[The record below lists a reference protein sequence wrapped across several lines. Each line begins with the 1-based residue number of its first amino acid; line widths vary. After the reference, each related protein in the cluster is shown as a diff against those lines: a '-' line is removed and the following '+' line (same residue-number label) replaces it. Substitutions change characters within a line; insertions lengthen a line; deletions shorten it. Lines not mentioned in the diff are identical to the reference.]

1 MSVNQRIK
9 TDILPVIDSHA
20 HIFPDE
26 IADKAKEGVSEFY
39 DLPMYT
45 SGKLSELY
53 KVRDEVFGN
62 KKITTQVIFSPAMT
76 SSQTKSINNFISD
89 ICKGDESLIGFG
101 TLHKD
106 NDDYK
111 DEIQRIKSLGL
122 KGVKFHSDFQK
133 TNIDDEKMIPIYRE
147 IANEGLP
154 VVFHMGDKNLEY
166 SSVDKLKNVLNDI
179 PNLTVIAAHM
189 GGYMHWKEA
198 YNTLEADSR
207 LYFDISSALS
217 FISREDFIEMLEK
230 FGINQFFF
238 GSDFPMWNP
247 IDELRKLSEFVTDE
261 ADRRKIEYYNYVD
274 LIKKHIQRN
283 II

>member
-274 LIKKHIQRN
+274 FIKKHIQRN

>member
-217 FISREDFIEMLEK
+217 FISREDFIEMLGK

-274 LIKKHIQRN
+274 LIKKHIH
-283 II
+283 